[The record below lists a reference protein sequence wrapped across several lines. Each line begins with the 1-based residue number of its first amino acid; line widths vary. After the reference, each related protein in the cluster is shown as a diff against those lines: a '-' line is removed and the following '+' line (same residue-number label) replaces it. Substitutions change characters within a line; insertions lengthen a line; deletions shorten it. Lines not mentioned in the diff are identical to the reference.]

1 MHAKPLWISSL
12 AATLAIALLP
22 SKSLAGADSW
32 PQRTVRVIV
41 PFAAGS
47 DPAAR
52 AFAEQLAKRWKQPV
66 VIENRPGA
74 EGMIGVSTFTSAK
87 DDHTLFYYSAAPITT
102 FPLLHARLP
111 YDPARDLVPISSA
124 AEPVIAVAA
133 TESLKTGSLDALVA
147 AARAQPGK
155 LNYYAFNGGSFAIL
169 LPGFAKSAGLDM
181 VQVTYRDSS
190 LGIQDLIAGRIHLM
204 MASLM
209 TSLPLAQS
217 GKVRLLAVTN
227 KKDRKSVV

>member
-66 VIENRPGA
+66 VIG
-74 EGMIGVSTFTSAK
+74 T
-87 DDHTLFYYSAAPITT
+87 
-102 FPLLHARLP
+102 
-111 YDPARDLVPISSA
+111 
-124 AEPVIAVAA
+124 
-133 TESLKTGSLDALVA
+133 
-147 AARAQPGK
+147 ARAPK
-155 LNYYAFNGGSFAIL
+155 E
-169 LPGFAKSAGLDM
+169 
-181 VQVTYRDSS
+181 
-190 LGIQDLIAGRIHLM
+190 
-204 MASLM
+204 
-209 TSLPLAQS
+209 
-217 GKVRLLAVTN
+217 
-227 KKDRKSVV
+227 